1 MGNLRQSMTDE
12 EWAEMQ
18 PSRTK
23 TLLDIIEPL
32 EGEPNILSDLVDYLD
47 TYEAVKVIETWNLD
61 FATGS
66 AVKYI
71 LQAGKKP
78 DNALD
83 DLEKAKWYIC
93 HAIEKLKRGK

>member
-23 TLLDIIEPL
+23 TLLDIIEPV
-32 EGEPNILSDLVDYLD
+32 EGEPNLVDYLD

-71 LQAGKKP
+71 LQAAKKP

-93 HAIEKLKRGK
+93 HAIDKLKRGK